1 MLEMIGTLFWLC
13 NFGGLTMRSFEV
25 REEGSGSPLPPA
37 SPPLPPPLQ
46 EEKKSPVL
54 RINALS
60 FWNHSWTQ
68 LNSNRSI
75 QICSLT
81 FFPVKGEYLAVTNLD
96 LPKAF
101 SELFCQSLI

>member
-1 MLEMIGTLFWLC
+1 MLEMIGTLFCVTLVALSWGVLKKEK
-13 NFGGLTMRSFEV
+13 GPVETSF
-25 REEGSGSPLPPA
+25 PP
-37 SPPLPPPLQ
+37 PPPPPLQ
-46 EEKKSPVL
+46 EEKKGPVL

-81 FFPVKGEYLAVTNLD
+81 FFQLWGTICRDEFGPT
-96 LPKAF
+96 
-101 SELFCQSLI
+101 

>member
-13 NFGGLTMRSFEV
+13 NFGDFTMRSFEV
-25 REEGSGSPLPPA
+25 REEGSGSPLLPAPPP
-37 SPPLPPPLQ
+37 PPLLQ

-81 FFPVKGEYLAVTNLD
+81 FFQLWGTI
-96 LPKAF
+96 
-101 SELFCQSLI
+101 FCRDEFGPT